1 MDNYQDDKMMKHLA
15 IFASGNGTNCENI
28 INYFADSDIADIRLV
43 LSNKSTAPVV
53 ENSQR
58 LGIKTIVVSKQEF
71 NDENILMPILTDNE
85 IDFIVLSGF
94 LLFIPDFLINNYHNR
109 IINIH
114 PSLLPKFGGPGM
126 YGIHVHEAVKSAGE
140 KETGMTVHWVNK
152 EIDGGEIIF
161 QHSTPLTEKDTVA
174 DIAEKEHKL
183 EIEHFPSDIEKIL
196 VMC

>member
-109 IINIH
+109 SINIH

-126 YGIHVHEAVKSAGE
+126 YGIHVHEAVKAAGE

>member
-1 MDNYQDDKMMKHLA
+1 MKHLA

-126 YGIHVHEAVKSAGE
+126 YGIHVHEAVKAAGE

-183 EIEHFPSDIEKIL
+183 ENEHFPSDIEKIL

>member
-126 YGIHVHEAVKSAGE
+126 YGIHVHEAVKAAGE

-183 EIEHFPSDIEKIL
+183 EIELFPRDIEKIL

>member
-1 MDNYQDDKMMKHLA
+1 MKHLA

-126 YGIHVHEAVKSAGE
+126 YGIHVHEAVKAAGE

-152 EIDGGEIIF
+152 EIDGGEIII
-161 QHSTPLTEKDTVA
+161 QHSTLLTEKDTVA

>member
-28 INYFADSDIADIRLV
+28 INYFTDSDIADIRLV

-126 YGIHVHEAVKSAGE
+126 YGIHVHEAVKAAGE

-161 QHSTPLTEKDTVA
+161 QHSTLLTEKDTVA

>member
-1 MDNYQDDKMMKHLA
+1 MKHLA

-114 PSLLPKFGGPGM
+114 PSLLPNFGGPGM
-126 YGIHVHEAVKSAGE
+126 YGIHVHEAVKAAGE

-152 EIDGGEIIF
+152 EVDGGEIIF
-161 QHSTPLTEKDTVA
+161 QHSTPLTEKESFLSNFRKAKIKLDKLKK
-174 DIAEKEHKL
+174 EKLTENN
-183 EIEHFPSDIEKIL
+183 
-196 VMC
+196 

>member
-1 MDNYQDDKMMKHLA
+1 MKHLA

-28 INYFADSDIADIRLV
+28 INYFTNSDIADIKLV

-58 LGIKTIVVSKQEF
+58 LGINTVVVPKKDFS
-71 NDENILMPILTDNE
+71 DENILMPILKEND
-85 IDFIVLSGF
+85 IDFIILSGF
-94 LLFIPDFLINNYHNR
+94 LLFIPDFLINNFNKR

-114 PSLLPKFGGPGM
+114 PALLPKFGGPGM
-126 YGIHVHEAVKSAGE
+126 YGIHVHEAVKAAKE
-140 KETGMTVHWVNK
+140 KETGMTVHWVTK

-161 QHSTPLTEKDTVA
+161 QHSTPIEEKDTVV

-183 EIEHFPSDIEKIL
+183 EIEHFPRDIEKIL
-196 VMC
+196 SMC

>member
-1 MDNYQDDKMMKHLA
+1 MKHLA

-126 YGIHVHEAVKSAGE
+126 YGIHVHEAVKAAGE

-161 QHSTPLTEKDTVA
+161 QRSTPLTEKDTVA

>member
-1 MDNYQDDKMMKHLA
+1 MDNHQDDKMMKHLA

-126 YGIHVHEAVKSAGE
+126 YGIHVHEAVKAAGE